1 MFPLHTNSSS
11 YQSFH
16 TLING
21 SSEILLLLFAGET
34 KILCF
39 KGNGWVNEITDHSFL
54 NSIYQ
59 ILSCQNVAYEQIIQ
73 VALFES

>member
-1 MFPLHTNSSS
+1 MFALHTNSSL
-11 YQSFH
+11 YQFFYD
-16 TLING
+16 LING

-39 KGNGWVNEITDHSFL
+39 IGNGEVNEITDHTFL

-59 ILSCQNVAYEQIIQ
+59 ILAYQNGAYE
-73 VALFES
+73 